1 MTSAVIIVLR
11 EVLEA
16 MLLICTLMASLS
28 AMRIGLRWL
37 PYGIAAGLVGAFFY
51 AAFLGEISTAL
62 EGFGQE
68 VVNASLLIAISLLLA
83 FHNFVAAQNRRGR
96 AQLASASLL
105 CLLMAAAVAMAMTR
119 EGSEIYLYVYAYGY
133 LTGAIAPVLSG
144 AIIGAGIGFSIGTFV
159 YYGLKMLPWQRCL
172 QICSFVALIIAA
184 GMMSQGV
191 LYLSQAD
198 IVPMQEPI
206 WDSTRIIAES
216 SLLGE
221 LLHAVIG
228 YEASPTLTQIGFYL
242 LSMII
247 TAMAMLLGWFGVRR
261 LEEAND

>member
-37 PYGIAAGLVGAFFY
+37 PYGIAAGFIGAFFY
-51 AAFLGEISTAL
+51 AAYLGEISMAL
-62 EGFGQE
+62 DGFGQE
-68 VVNASLLIAISLLLA
+68 IVNASLLIGISLLLA
-83 FHNFVAAQNRRGR
+83 FHNFAAVDHQFRHIHSIG
-96 AQLASASLL
+96 ASVL
-105 CLLMAAAVAMAMTR
+105 CLLMAAAVGMAITR

-133 LTGAIAPVLSG
+133 LAGATAPVLSG

-159 YYGLKMLPWQRCL
+159 YYGLKMLPWRRCL
-172 QICSFVALIIAA
+172 QLCSFVALIIAA

-191 LYLSQAD
+191 VYLSQAD
-198 IVPMQEPI
+198 IVSMQEPL
-206 WDSTRIIAES
+206 WDSTAIIAES

-221 LLHAVIG
+221 LLHAAIG
-228 YEASPTLTQIGFYL
+228 YEASPTLAQIGFYL
-242 LSMII
+242 LSIAI
-247 TAMAMLLGWFGVRR
+247 TAAAMMLGRFTGSRFGVPH
-261 LEEAND
+261 E